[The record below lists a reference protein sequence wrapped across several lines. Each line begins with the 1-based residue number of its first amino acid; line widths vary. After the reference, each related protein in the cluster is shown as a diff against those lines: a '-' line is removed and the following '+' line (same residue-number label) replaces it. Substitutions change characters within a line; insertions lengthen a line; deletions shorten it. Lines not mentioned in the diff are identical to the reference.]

1 MNNTILLTVITMI
14 LAGYVGYTT
23 YQSIRLYI
31 DSNNKLKDFL
41 KQEKNAEKI
50 SDSPLWTILCIVLS
64 VGSLIMSI
72 VSGNISGAEPGQII
86 YYRIAYV
93 AICLLFAGL
102 AFETVVRKRVYVT
115 KDGFF
120 HVDKKYRFRSIKEF
134 VEKKGIF
141 KNYQIVFNDSNLIE
155 VSKNIGQQLEQ
166 RKDKWRKEK
175 KEKKNRN

>member
-1 MNNTILLTVITMI
+1 MNNTILLTVITII

-31 DSNNKLKDFL
+31 DSNRKLKEFL

-50 SDSPLWTILCIVLS
+50 ADSPLWTVLCVVLS
-64 VGSLIMSI
+64 AGALVMSI
-72 VSGNISGAEPGQII
+72 VSGNMSGADSGQIL

-93 AICLLFAGL
+93 AISLLFVGL
-102 AFETVVRKRVYVT
+102 ALETVVRKKVYVT

-134 VEKKGIF
+134 VEKKGLF
-141 KNYQIVFNDSNLIE
+141 RNYQIVFNDSSLIE
-155 VSKNIGQQLEQ
+155 VSKNIGQQLEE
-166 RKDKWRKEK
+166 RKEKWRKEK
-175 KEKKNRN
+175 KEKKNKK